1 MGKASFAAVVQEY
14 NKMIFKEFPV
24 PEIGPDEGILRVELT
39 GVCSTD
45 PNWFQGKVA
54 LRALPI
60 ILGHESVGVIE
71 EIGEVAA
78 KRYGVKPGDRVV
90 VECSIPCT
98 HCWFCTTGQYH
109 LCDNRRSYGTSVSSE
124 VYPGIWG
131 SYSQYMYIAPGS
143 LIHKVPENVSK
154 ETAVIVTAVLGNGV
168 RWINH
173 IGKCQIGETV
183 LIQGVGS
190 QGLCGIIAAKE
201 SGAGCVIATGLSCD
215 QKRMDLAK
223 ELGADIIINIE
234 KEDAIEV
241 VKKATDGRMADLVLD
256 VTGVPAAI
264 AGLLDLVRKGG
275 RIVQAGTTGT
285 TAVTPMLLNKLTF
298 REIAFLGTF
307 SHNNLS
313 VAGAMSVAKSGKYPI
328 DKMATTTVP
337 LKDVLYAFDL
347 TQRKVPGKDDIK
359 VLLDPWA

>member
-1 MGKASFAAVVQEY
+1 MGKTSFTAVVQEY

-45 PNWFQGKVA
+45 PNWFQGKVT

-71 EIGEVAA
+71 EIGEIAA
-78 KRYGVKPGDRVV
+78 QKYGVKPGDRVV

-98 HCWFCTTGQYH
+98 HCWYCVNGMYH
-109 LCDNRRSYGTSVSSE
+109 LCDNRRSYGTSVSTE
-124 VYPGIWG
+124 VYPSIWG
-131 SYSQYMYIAPGS
+131 SYGQYMYIAPGS
-143 LIHKVPENVSK
+143 LIHKVPDNVSR

-183 LIQGVGS
+183 LIQGVGP

-201 SGAGCVIATGLSCD
+201 SGAGCVIATGLSSD

-223 ELGADIIINIE
+223 EMGADIVVNVE
-234 KEDAIEV
+234 KEDTLEV
-241 VKKATDGRMADLVLD
+241 VRHATGGRMADLFMD
-256 VTGVPAAI
+256 VTGNPAAI
-264 AGLLDLVRKGG
+264 AGSLDLVRKGG

-285 TAVTPMLLNKLTF
+285 TAQTPMLLNKLTF
-298 REIAFLGTF
+298 KEISFLGTF
-307 SHNNLS
+307 SHSNLS
-313 VAGAMSVAKSGKYPI
+313 VAAAMRVAASGKYPI
-328 DKMATTTVP
+328 DKMVTHTLP
-337 LKDVLYAFDL
+337 LKDVLHAFAL
-347 TQRKVPGKDDIK
+347 TQREVQGEDDIK